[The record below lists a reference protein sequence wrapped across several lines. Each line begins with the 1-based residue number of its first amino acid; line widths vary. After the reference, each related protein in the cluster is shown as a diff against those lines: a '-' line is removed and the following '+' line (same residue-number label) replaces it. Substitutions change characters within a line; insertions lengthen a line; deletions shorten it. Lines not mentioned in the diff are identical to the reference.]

1 LFALDARSAVG
12 CARMA
17 EIERAAS
24 RPRRG
29 ALPWHFT
36 GLGPRCGL
44 DRQCVRARERGR
56 AE

>member
-1 LFALDARSAVG
+1 MFALDARSAVG